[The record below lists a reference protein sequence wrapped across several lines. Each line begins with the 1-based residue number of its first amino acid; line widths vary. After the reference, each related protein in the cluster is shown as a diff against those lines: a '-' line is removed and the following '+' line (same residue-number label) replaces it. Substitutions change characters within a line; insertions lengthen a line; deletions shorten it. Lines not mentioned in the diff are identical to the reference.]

1 MTAEENLVAL
11 GIVLPDAPAPKAM
24 YVSAKIAGNLLFIS
38 GQLPTKDGVLLY
50 TGHLGLELTTD
61 EGCEATRLCAIN
73 ILSVARQALG
83 SLDRVKSVAKI
94 QVFVSSANDFTEQHL
109 VANGASELLFSV
121 FEQAGQHARSA
132 VGVPSLPLN
141 SAVEVEAI
149 FEIE

>member
-1 MTAEENLVAL
+1 MTAEEKLIEL
-11 GIVLPDAPAPKAM
+11 GIVLLDAPAPKAM

-38 GQLPTKDGVLLY
+38 GQLPTKNGALLY
-50 TGHLGLELTTD
+50 TGHLGSELTTND
-61 EGCEATRLCAIN
+61 GREATRLCAIN
-73 ILSVARQALG
+73 ILSATRQALG
-83 SLDRVKSVAKI
+83 NLNRVKSVAKI
-94 QVFVSSANDFTEQHL
+94 QVFVSSASDFTEQHL

-121 FEQAGQHARSA
+121 FEEAGCHARSA